1 MASATPRQSN
11 RMTTGGRRI
20 GYDESI
26 MTEGSG
32 PASIRNSAPDRR
44 PGPAAARL
52 VGADRRG
59 RVWQANPTASLAAGL
74 ALELQLPAGREVDP
88 LVAGAAIAVTLSAFG
103 GRGPSGRLGAFA
115 LPAGVR
121 DPAVPPG
128 LGALVADEV
137 SVRWATT

>member
-1 MASATPRQSN
+1 
-11 RMTTGGRRI
+11 
-20 GYDESI
+20 
-26 MTEGSG
+26 
-32 PASIRNSAPDRR
+32 
-44 PGPAAARL
+44 

-115 LPAGVR
+115 LPAGGQR
-121 DPAVPPG
+121 ARSRGPARTQGPG
-128 LGALVADEV
+128 GRRGQCPLGDNLIGRGPD
-137 SVRWATT
+137 SLH